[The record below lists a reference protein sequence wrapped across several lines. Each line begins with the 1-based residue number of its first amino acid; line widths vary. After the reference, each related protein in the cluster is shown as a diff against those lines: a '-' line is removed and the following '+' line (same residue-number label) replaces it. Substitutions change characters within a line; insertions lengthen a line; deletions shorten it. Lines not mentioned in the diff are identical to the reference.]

1 MCGAGCHA
9 LESTPLEEIA
19 DQELRL
25 EPRITVNCAMT
36 ELNIGERRKR
46 QLEESVDVHFKNI
59 RKSFGDVE
67 VLKGIDL
74 SIRRGEFFSL
84 LGPSGCGKTTLLRI
98 LAGFEFQDSGE
109 VLLRGAEVSK
119 LPPNQRSVN
128 TVFQNYAL
136 FPHMT
141 VFDNVAFGLKMRK
154 VPPNQLKSR
163 VQTALETVEIGQF
176 AARKPAQLSGGQR
189 QRVALARAIVNEPQV
204 LLLDEPLSALD
215 RKLRVNLQVELMRLQ
230 ARLGL
235 TFIFVTHDQEEALTM
250 SDRMA
255 VMNKGVIEQLGGVQ
269 EMYERPI
276 NAYVAQFLGSSN
288 LLEGTVSAAGRVKTE
303 LGELEVRDPLPAI
316 GKEVMLSI
324 RPEKIQL
331 MRDPCASN
339 CVSVSV
345 TDDIYQGA
353 TGAYRAR
360 TGGGV
365 ELEINTMNSGVTN
378 TDYSIG
384 DTLHAHLPSE
394 LIVVLG
400 SGSRLQEVVAL
411 EGLV

>member
-1 MCGAGCHA
+1 
-9 LESTPLEEIA
+9 
-19 DQELRL
+19 
-25 EPRITVNCAMT
+25 MT

-46 QLEESVDVHFKNI
+46 QLEEGVDVHFKNI
-59 RKSFGDVE
+59 RKSFGEVE

-98 LAGFEFQDSGE
+98 LAGFEFQDGGE
-109 VLLRGAEVSK
+109 VILRGQEVSK
-119 LPPNQRSVN
+119 LAPNQRSVN

-141 VFDNVAFGLKMRK
+141 VFDNVAFGLRMRK
-154 VPPNQLKSR
+154 VNPSEVRDR
-163 VQTALETVEIGQF
+163 VTRALETVEIGQF
-176 AARKPAQLSGGQR
+176 AARRPTQLSGGQR

-250 SDRMA
+250 SDRIA

-269 EMYERPI
+269 EMYERPA
-276 NAYVAQFLGSSN
+276 NAYVAKFLGSSN
-288 LLEGTVSAAGRVKTE
+288 LLEGTVSAPGKVNTQ
-303 LGELEVRDPLPAI
+303 LGELEVIDALPGA

-331 MRDPCASN
+331 SREA
-339 CVSVSV
+339 VSGENTVPV
-345 TDDIYQGA
+345 TITDDIYQGA

-360 TGGGV
+360 TTGGM
-365 ELEINTMNSGVTN
+365 ELEINTMNSGVN
-378 TDYSIG
+378 HTDYEIG
-384 DTLHAHLPSE
+384 DSLHAHLPPE

-400 SGSRLQEVVAL
+400 NSSLAAVAAL
-411 EGLV
+411 TEE